1 MNKLLEILVIISIL
15 LVLFACSEKQ
25 PLNNIFDPDADLD
38 DLAPSNIEF
47 ELLDINNLQISW
59 KDNSANEEGFIIERK
74 TYEGNWIEIGI
85 AAENITSFIDSTIA
99 QEEIYYYRIYAFEQ
113 ETKSTFS
120 EAKPYYSNFIIVPE
134 HYSTIQNAINSAV
147 NEDII
152 LVFPGTYNENIN
164 FQGKNIIVSSL
175 FLVTQNNNHISAT
188 IISGNNNDSVIKFN
202 ANENETAMLNGFSI
216 INGQSEY
223 GAGIY
228 CSNSNPTL
236 SNLDINSN
244 SAYGEEIHSGA
255 GAGVYCSNSNPII
268 NNVKIQNNSA
278 YVGGGI
284 YCINGS
290 NVSFTNVLIVDNA
303 ITEWNIELYFESSN
317 VTVMNSII
325 WNNLIGYTNVC
336 NEDINYSNLEGYE
349 LGIGNIN
356 LDPLFMSSG
365 NYHLQSNSPCI
376 NTGNPDSQYN
386 DMDGSRNDM
395 GAYGGPNGNW

>member
-1 MNKLLEILVIISIL
+1 M
-15 LVLFACSEKQ
+15 F
-25 PLNNIFDPDADLD
+25 FY
-38 DLAPSNIEF
+38 
-47 ELLDINNLQISW
+47 
-59 KDNSANEEGFIIERK
+59 GF
-74 TYEGNWIEIGI
+74 WIEIGI
-85 AAENITSFIDSTIA
+85 AAGNITTFIDSTIA

-113 ETKSTFS
+113 ETKSAFS
-120 EAKPYYSNFIIVPE
+120 ETKPFYSNYIIVPE

-147 NEDII
+147 NEDVII
-152 LVFPGTYNENIN
+152 VFPGTYFENIDYH
-164 FQGKNIIVSSL
+164 GKSIMVSSL
-175 FLVTQNNNHISAT
+175 FFVTQNTAYISNT
-188 IISGNNNDSVIKFN
+188 IIDGNNSDSVIKFN
-202 ANENETAMLNGFSI
+202 NNENETAMLNGFSI

-236 SNLDINSN
+236 SNLYIYSN

-255 GAGVYCSNSNPII
+255 GAGVYCSSSNPII
-268 NNVKIQNNSA
+268 KNVKISNNSA
-278 YVGGGI
+278 YIGGGI

-290 NVSFTNVLIVDNA
+290 NVSFTNVLIINNHSMQSGSAIECRNSNVILTNVTITDNA
-303 ITEWNIELYFESSN
+303 ITDWNEELYFESSN

-336 NEDINYSNLEGYE
+336 NEEINYSNLEGYE

-376 NTGNPDSQYN
+376 NTGNPDSQYS
-386 DMDGSRNDM
+386 DADGSRNDM